1 MTKIDLIAF
10 DFDGTLVQSGQDL
23 VDAVNHTLRTLNV
36 PTLDTYTVKRF
47 IGDGV
52 KKLIER
58 SLGDAGERDSEKAR
72 EIFLAY
78 YEAHLLDTTVL
89 YPGVKDILN
98 YFKAIHK
105 IILTNKMEYLT
116 LKIARGLGIEGYFE
130 EIVGI
135 DSRSYTKP
143 DRRLLMPYL
152 KRSLQVGGRAVVIGD
167 GVNDIMLAKN
177 AGVLSCALLNG
188 LTDRNELLNLS
199 PDYCC
204 ENIEELQHLFY

>member
-23 VDAVNHTLRTLNV
+23 VDAVNHTLQILNV

-199 PDYCC
+199 PHYCC